1 MANAGHII
9 VKKGEG
15 DYNIRKK
22 FFKPIDGKSSKPVF
36 CYPQRTEILREEVR
50 GMENALKGDYVT
62 AERRMAYELNLKE
75 QKQRLAKIDDSFEN
89 AKRVINE
96 DKDGWS
102 KRRDDLAAS
111 IAEQT
116 PTRKDY
122 HEKRVNPH
130 KVLRHEK
137 QGAKGG
143 PPLESLKREY
153 TIISRAL
160 QAAGEDA
167 ESNHSFL
174 QKEK

>member
-15 DYNIRKK
+15 DFNIRKQ
-22 FFKPIDGKSSKPVF
+22 FFRPIDGKSSKPAF
-36 CYPQRTEILREEVR
+36 CYPRRTETLREEVR
-50 GMENALKGDYVT
+50 SMERALKGDYVT
-62 AERRMAYELNLKE
+62 AERRMAYEQNLK
-75 QKQRLAKIDDSFEN
+75 KRKARLEKIEDSVEN
-89 AKRVINE
+89 AKRVINA
-96 DKDGWS
+96 DKDGWV
-102 KRRDDLAAS
+102 KRRDKLAHA

-122 HEKRVNPH
+122 QQRRVNPH
-130 KVLRHEK
+130 AVLRHEK
-137 QGAKGG
+137 QGAKGS
-143 PPLESLKREY
+143 PPLELLKREY
-153 TIISRAL
+153 TIVSRAL